1 MVDLK
6 SIKLSK
12 QQFPPIQ
19 AHDSYRICKISPLIL
34 KNIMFQSKKWKLN
47 IASVIFLLISYI
59 KISLIMIILVISYL
73 FYKNLNVGWRI
84 ILKKEEIKG

>member
-12 QQFPPIQ
+12 QQFPPTQ

-34 KNIMFQSKKWKLN
+34 KNILFLSKKWKLN
-47 IASVIFLLISYI
+47 IALVILLLISHI
-59 KISLIMIILVISYL
+59 
-73 FYKNLNVGWRI
+73 
-84 ILKKEEIKG
+84 